1 MTAKKI
7 RKKILKRQFIMNLL
21 LKFLKPTNKLMVK
34 LSQNLDKDITRYQMI
49 LYKLHVNKT
58 KNNRNLDR
66 IAA

>member
-7 RKKILKRQFIMNLL
+7 RKKILKRKFIMNLL

-34 LSQNLDKDITRYQMI
+34 LSQNLDKDISRYQMI

>member
-7 RKKILKRQFIMNLL
+7 RKKILKRKFIMNLL

-34 LSQNLDKDITRYQMI
+34 LSQNLDKDISRYQMI

-58 KNNRNLDR
+58 KNNRNLER

>member
-7 RKKILKRQFIMNLL
+7 RKKILKRRFIMNLL

-34 LSQNLDKDITRYQMI
+34 LSQNLDKDISRYQMI
-49 LYKLHVNKT
+49 LYKLHVNKS
-58 KNNRNLDR
+58 KNSRNLDR

>member
-7 RKKILKRQFIMNLL
+7 RRKILKRKFIMNLL

-34 LSQNLDKDITRYQMI
+34 LSQNLDKDISRYQMI
-49 LYKLHVNKT
+49 LYKLHVNKS
-58 KNNRNLDR
+58 KNNRNIDR

>member
-7 RKKILKRQFIMNLL
+7 RKKILKRKFIMNLL

-34 LSQNLDKDITRYQMI
+34 LSQNLDKDISRYQMI

-58 KNNRNLDR
+58 KNTRNLDR

>member
-7 RKKILKRQFIMNLL
+7 RKKILKRKFIMNLL

-34 LSQNLDKDITRYQMI
+34 LSQNLDKDISRYQMI

-58 KNNRNLDR
+58 KNNRNLNR

>member
-7 RKKILKRQFIMNLL
+7 RKKILKRKFIMNLL

-34 LSQNLDKDITRYQMI
+34 LSQNLDKDISRYQMI

-66 IAA
+66 LAA